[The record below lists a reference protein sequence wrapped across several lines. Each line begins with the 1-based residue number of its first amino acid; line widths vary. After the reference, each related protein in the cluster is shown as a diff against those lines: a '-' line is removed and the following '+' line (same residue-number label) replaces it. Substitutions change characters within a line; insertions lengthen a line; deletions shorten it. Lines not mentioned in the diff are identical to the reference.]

1 MSRRGHGDD
10 DIIDRT
16 SLFEIAT
23 RVYCFSQWRNKE
35 GFHSKK
41 SEYIKLRNELIEQ
54 LKIEYPQMT
63 DAEIFKFFNI
73 YLGFNEDPHSKCDKS
88 DFFFNSKNEVSRI
101 YWVGPYLQ
109 KSGDWK
115 YWWLVE
121 NMGLTIHHP

>member
-10 DIIDRT
+10 DIIDHT

-63 DAEIFKFFNI
+63 DAEIFKFFKI

-88 DFFFNSKNEVSRI
+88 DFFLIRKMRLAEFIGLDPTFKNQEI
-101 YWVGPYLQ
+101 GNIGGL
-109 KSGDWK
+109 WK
-115 YWWLVE
+115 IWA
-121 NMGLTIHHP
+121 

>member
-63 DAEIFKFFNI
+63 DAEIFKFFKI
-73 YLGFNEDPHSKCDKS
+73 YLRFNEDPHSKCDKS
-88 DFFFNSKNEVSRI
+88 DFFLIRKMR
-101 YWVGPYLQ
+101 
-109 KSGDWK
+109 
-115 YWWLVE
+115 LVE
-121 NMGLTIHHP
+121 FIGLDPTFKNQEIGNIGGLWKIWA

>member
-1 MSRRGHGDD
+1 MSRRGHRDD

-35 GFHSKK
+35 DFHSKK

-63 DAEIFKFFNI
+63 DAEIFKFFKI
-73 YLGFNEDPHSKCDKS
+73 YLRFNEDPHSKCDKS
-88 DFFFNSKNEVSRI
+88 DFFLIRKMRLAEFIGLDPTFKNQEI
-101 YWVGPYLQ
+101 GNIGGL
-109 KSGDWK
+109 WK
-115 YWWLVE
+115 IWA
-121 NMGLTIHHP
+121 

>member
-1 MSRRGHGDD
+1 MSRRVHGDD

-16 SLFEIAT
+16 ILFEIAT

-63 DAEIFKFFNI
+63 DAEIFNFFKI
-73 YLGFNEDPHSKCDKS
+73 YLRFNEGPHSKCDKS
-88 DFFFNSKNEVSRI
+88 DFFLIRKMR
-101 YWVGPYLQ
+101 
-109 KSGDWK
+109 
-115 YWWLVE
+115 LVE
-121 NMGLTIHHP
+121 FIGLDPTFKNQEIGNIGGLWKIWA

>member
-23 RVYCFSQWRNKE
+23 RVYCFSQWQNKE

-63 DAEIFKFFNI
+63 DAEIFKFFKI
-73 YLGFNEDPHSKCDKS
+73 YLRFNEDPHSKCDKS
-88 DFFFNSKNEVSRI
+88 DFFLIRKMR
-101 YWVGPYLQ
+101 
-109 KSGDWK
+109 
-115 YWWLVE
+115 LVE
-121 NMGLTIHHP
+121 FIGLDPTFKNQEIGNIGGLWKIWA

>member
-1 MSRRGHGDD
+1 MSRRVHGDD
-10 DIIDRT
+10 DIIDHT

-63 DAEIFKFFNI
+63 DAEIFNFFKI
-73 YLGFNEDPHSKCDKS
+73 YLRFNEGPHSKCDKS
-88 DFFFNSKNEVSRI
+88 DFFLI
-101 YWVGPYLQ
+101 
-109 KSGDWK
+109 
-115 YWWLVE
+115 
-121 NMGLTIHHP
+121 

>member
-1 MSRRGHGDD
+1 MSRRGYGDD

-63 DAEIFKFFNI
+63 DAEIFKFFKI
-73 YLGFNEDPHSKCDKS
+73 YLRFNEDPHSKCDKS
-88 DFFFNSKNEVSRI
+88 DFFLIRKMRLAEFIGLDPTFKNQEI
-101 YWVGPYLQ
+101 GNIGGL
-109 KSGDWK
+109 WK
-115 YWWLVE
+115 IWA
-121 NMGLTIHHP
+121 